1 MQQAVGY
8 LTLISGD
15 VLWLLSLHVMQN
27 LQWKGCEWILHIS
40 VWCAAGTSPSRSPVP
55 FHSMLRALYV
65 YGHSGSSAAP
75 QQFSLL
81 LSLRS
86 NLHVREILQE
96 CQYFVIITVLNK
108 VHTSAVTYS
117 ESEQMY
123 CLETKKSSESKK
135 KNIRMEN
142 YKHYYWRGALIKYL
156 AYLPLKH

>member
-1 MQQAVGY
+1 
-8 LTLISGD
+8 
-15 VLWLLSLHVMQN
+15 
-27 LQWKGCEWILHIS
+27 
-40 VWCAAGTSPSRSPVP
+40 
-55 FHSMLRALYV
+55 MLRALYV

-86 NLHVREILQE
+86 NLHIRDILQE

-135 KNIRMEN
+135 KILEWKIINIITEEE
-142 YKHYYWRGALIKYL
+142 L
-156 AYLPLKH
+156 